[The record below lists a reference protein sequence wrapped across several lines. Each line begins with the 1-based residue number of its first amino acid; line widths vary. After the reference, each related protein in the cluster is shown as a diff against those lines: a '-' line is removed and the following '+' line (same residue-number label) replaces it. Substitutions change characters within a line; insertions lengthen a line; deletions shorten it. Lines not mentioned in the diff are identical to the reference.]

1 MLLFG
6 QIVGTLLLRSSPSGA
21 LTHRMRYVGRLRKQC
36 LVWANIPRLTR
47 SLRLHP
53 TESSQVR
60 VGAFSL
66 RLSASASGLG
76 AHRHPTPPNNS
87 FKPTP
92 HRGVNNVLCATLHAV
107 ATPLRGGL
115 TQALGGRK
123 AFCKCSAHRLDS
135 PASVGASFRKVCRRV
150 ATSSRPAGRAR
161 TSHAL
166 RSPASASPLS
176 FVWLPGFAC
185 CHF

>member
-1 MLLFG
+1 MVLLFG

-92 HRGVNNVLCATLHAV
+92 HRGVNSVLCATLHAV

-115 TQALGGRK
+115 TQALGGRET
-123 AFCKCSAHRLDS
+123 FVFSRDFLAH
-135 PASVGASFRKVCRRV
+135 P
-150 ATSSRPAGRAR
+150 
-161 TSHAL
+161 L
-166 RSPASASPLS
+166 RSFSLRCRLSLLRLFRSAVMQC
-176 FVWLPGFAC
+176 FG
-185 CHF
+185 